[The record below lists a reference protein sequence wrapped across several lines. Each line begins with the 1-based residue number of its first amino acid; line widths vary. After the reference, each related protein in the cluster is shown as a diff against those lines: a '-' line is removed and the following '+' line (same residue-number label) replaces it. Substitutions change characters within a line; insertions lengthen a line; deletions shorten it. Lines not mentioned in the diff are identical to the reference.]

1 MVLSVITYEILS
13 FRGPGLDPVCYSI
26 DINKRS
32 CIQTEKIPL
41 LLHNHNNMHFV
52 LHNLFKS
59 LPSLTP
65 SALPHNALFPFSN
78 RYSKTIRYGFF
89 LFTQQQSYGHFFKNI
104 FYQQIKLQNYVN
116 SKFYKFTKCR
126 SPCLVI

>member
-65 SALPHNALFPFSN
+65 SHTTHCFHSQIGIVKPFVMV
-78 RYSKTIRYGFF
+78 FF
-89 LFTQQQSYGHFFKNI
+89 LFTQQQSYGHFLKNI